1 MGQGHLVPMVVGRTS
16 FGERAFDIYSRLLT
30 DRVIILG
37 SAIDDQVANVIVAQL
52 LHLESED
59 PGRDISLYVNS
70 PGGSVYAGLAIYDTM
85 QYIGPDV
92 STTCVGMAMSMGAI
106 VLCGGAPGKRFALPN
121 SKIMIHQGS
130 SGYDGSP
137 SDIDIRAREVLAM
150 RRRATEIIAHH
161 SRRTIEQ
168 VTDDID
174 RDRFMSAEEARLYG
188 LVDEVLT
195 DRKGLRL
202 ERFVP
207 EEPSG
212 NGSSERPSP

>member
-1 MGQGHLVPMVVGRTS
+1 MGQGHLVPMVVGHTS

-30 DRVIILG
+30 DRVVILG
-37 SAIDDQVANVIVAQL
+37 SVIDDDVANLVVAQL
-52 LHLESED
+52 LHLESEN
-59 PGRDISLYVNS
+59 PGKDVNLYVNS
-70 PGGSVYAGLAIYDTM
+70 PGGSVYAGLAVYDTM
-85 QYIGPDV
+85 QYIAPDV

-137 SDIDIRAREVLAM
+137 SDIDIHAREVLSM

-161 SRRTIEQ
+161 CHQSVDQ
-168 VTDDID
+168 VADDID
-174 RDRFMSAEEARLYG
+174 RDRFMSAKEAKGYG
-188 LVDEVLT
+188 LVDDVLA

-202 ERFVP
+202 ERFI
-207 EEPSG
+207 SD
-212 NGSSERPSP
+212 GSSGEGSSNGGAS